1 MERLAGVEIRL
12 LLSMRCHNFT
22 MELAT
27 KRSAIREVLA
37 FTMMPSAMPVR
48 LRSRG

>member
-1 MERLAGVEIRL
+1 MERLAGAEIWL
-12 LLSMRCHNFT
+12 LLSMLCRNFT

-27 KRSAIREVLA
+27 ERSAIREVLA
-37 FTMMPSAMPVR
+37 FTMMPNAMPAR